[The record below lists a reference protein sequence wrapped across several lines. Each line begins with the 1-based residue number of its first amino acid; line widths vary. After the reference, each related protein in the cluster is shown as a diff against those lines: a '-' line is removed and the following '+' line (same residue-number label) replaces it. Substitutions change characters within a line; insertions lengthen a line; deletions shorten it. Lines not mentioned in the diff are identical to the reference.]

1 MRISHIAILA
11 LTLIALVS
19 CKDDNEMLTLP
30 ILDEANS
37 GGLKFTTY
45 DFSENAFGNQ
55 GNGLTDEQQTA
66 FSSGNALFRTNWVTA
81 PSSVQSLDG
90 VGPLMNA
97 ISCGSCHFKDG
108 RAFLNTSSNNI
119 TGLLFRLSIP
129 AVSADGSPLPDPIY
143 GGQLQDKSIQGVS
156 PEAQANITY
165 TSIQG
170 TYADGSSYTLYQP
183 VYSFVNWAYGDIN
196 PQFQFSPR
204 IAPQV
209 PGLGLLERVP
219 ESTLLLK
226 ADEFDSNHDGISG
239 RPNYVW
245 DYQDNQV
252 KIGRFGWKANQPSL
266 YQQTLGAFNGDMG
279 ITSSLF
285 SHDHLTEPESALIG
299 TIPSGGEP
307 ELSDVQAAKITL
319 YMQALAVPARRNV
332 NDADVKK
339 GQTIF
344 KSLAC
349 NSCHTEILR
358 TDNSGIIEGLKNQ
371 IIRPY
376 TDLLLHDMGEQLSD
390 GRPDFLAQGNEWRTP
405 PLWGLGLIKTV
416 NGGLSL
422 MHDGR
427 ARSIE
432 EAILWHSGE
441 AEKSKQ
447 LFIQLSSNNRQA
459 LLQFLE
465 SL

>member
-1 MRISHIAILA
+1 MKLRLLTGIVLTILFFQSCRDEN
-11 LTLIALVS
+11 TLFSPVI
-19 CKDDNEMLTLP
+19 P
-30 ILDEANS
+30 DEINS
-37 GGLKFTTY
+37 GGTQFTSH

-55 GNGLTDEQQTA
+55 GGGLSNEQQTA
-66 FSSGNALFRTNWVTA
+66 FSAGNALFRTNWVTA

-108 RAFLNTSSNNI
+108 RAFLNTSGNNI

-129 AVSADGSPLPDPIY
+129 GVSANGSPLPEPIY
-143 GGQLQDKSIQGVS
+143 GGQLQDKSIQGVL
-156 PEAQANITY
+156 PEAQAAITY
-165 TSIQG
+165 SLILG
-170 TYADGSSYTLYQP
+170 TYADGTSYTLYQP
-183 VYSFVNWAYGDIN
+183 EYSFSNWAYGDVH
-196 PQFQFSPR
+196 PQFQYSPR

-209 PGLGLLERVP
+209 PGLGLLERIP
-219 ESTLLLK
+219 ESSIILL
-226 ADEFDSNHDGISG
+226 ADEFDANGDGISG
-239 RPNYVW
+239 RANYVW
-245 DYQDNQV
+245 DYQENRL

-285 SHDHLTEPESALIG
+285 NQDHVTETESALMG

-307 ELSDVQAAKITL
+307 ELTDAQAAKITL
-319 YMQALAVPARRNV
+319 YMQALAVPARRNA
-332 NDADVKK
+332 NDPNVLK
-339 GQTIF
+339 GKELF
-344 KSLAC
+344 KAISC
-349 NSCHTEILR
+349 NGCHTEIFK
-358 TDNSGIIEGLKNQ
+358 TDNSGSIEGLKNQ
-371 IIRPY
+371 YIRPY

-422 MHDGR
+422 LHDGR

-432 EAILWHSGE
+432 EAILWHAGE

-447 LFIQLSSNNRQA
+447 RFIKLRSSDRQA
-459 LLQFLE
+459 LLRFLE